1 MKLQNIERYKTE
13 NNKQYIY
20 RILKE
25 NIMNLV
31 LPPGEAISEIEISEA
46 LNVSRTPVREAIVRL
61 SEEKLIQVFP
71 QKGSIVSKINLNLV
85 EEAVFLRKICER
97 QLFKMACEDEKSSS
111 LVKELEKNKDYID
124 SIIKMNIKK

>member
-31 LPPGEAISEIEISEA
+31 LPPGEAISEIE
-46 LNVSRTPVREAIVRL
+46 N
-61 SEEKLIQVFP
+61 Q
-71 QKGSIVSKINLNLV
+71 
-85 EEAVFLRKICER
+85 
-97 QLFKMACEDEKSSS
+97 
-111 LVKELEKNKDYID
+111 
-124 SIIKMNIKK
+124 